1 MKTVKYANIAKN
13 LLGDELYCKFLKE
26 ISKENNGGNLVDY
39 GNEVIEKCCFLIIMI
54 GMSKK
59 IKLDKIKICLGKEII
74 EISSKEF
81 ASKYEKYTR
90 EIERNMLETVKEITK

>member
-1 MKTVKYANIAKN
+1 MKKVNYASIAKN

-26 ISKENNGGNLVDY
+26 IAKENNGGNLVDY
-39 GNEVIEKCCFLIIMI
+39 GNEVIEKCCFLIILI

-59 IKLDKIKICLGKEII
+59 IKLDTVKICLGKEIV

-81 ASKYEKYTR
+81 AQKYEQYARK
-90 EIERNMLETVKEITK
+90 IEQNMLETVKEITK